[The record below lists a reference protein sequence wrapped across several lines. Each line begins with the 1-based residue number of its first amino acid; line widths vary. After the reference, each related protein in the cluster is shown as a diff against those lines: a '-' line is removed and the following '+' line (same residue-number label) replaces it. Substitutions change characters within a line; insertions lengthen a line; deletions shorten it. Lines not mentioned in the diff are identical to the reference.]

1 VSSVKVEERES
12 SPSVGEGGVITPQVG
27 EIEITPQA
35 GAGE

>member
-1 VSSVKVEERES
+1 MSSLKVEEGES
-12 SPSVGEGGVITPQVG
+12 SPSVGEVGVITPQVG